1 MSNPKYHHYTR
12 PRRRHPSSPPFR
24 TFLSLFPH
32 NVARKNSLFI
42 RTDTQLSTLYC
53 TKPTAMGGS
62 AIRNGPATTALLEH
76 YPAAYQIF
84 EQAGWL
90 HYFRRLQGYNEPQAL
105 QFAHNLQD
113 NHFVVAGVRISVT
126 EQDISAVSGLPMD
139 GTRQFSRKHIIG
151 DVQQSFFLAGERIVL
166 KGRGVQLSSLPP
178 PWPEVARFIKHYL
191 TYEGCYQV
199 VYQHDFLLLSH
210 LRHNRRVNIPYFL
223 LGCLKNMAHYCRREK
238 DPTQSLTHHRL
249 VQLLINRGFE
259 QQNHPPLNLAPAAE
273 VPAILDEQQQQN
285 PPISLEKPH
294 SPPTQPTSPPTIPE
308 SSHTAPESSTSAL
321 HIIIDDSEPE
331 NISCPIIEE
340 KPPRKRPQIAP
351 FPPFLRKKRIKASMR
366 PPWMTTT
373 LDPPPIRLKLRKPLI
388 SPTPDPLPTL
398 TMGAATQ
405 EPNAPETV
413 TPSVSQKVAETQEPV
428 THSVAE
434 TQEPAMV
441 ETQETATAETQ
452 EPAADSE
459 IELQELETQ
468 TSFVFE
474 VAETKTTTHP
484 AAETQEPTTGIT
496 VESKEIETPEAA
508 TQHPVAETQEPATN
522 FGSKE
527 TEAMATATQHSEA
540 ETQQPATDIDIEIQE
555 LEVEGAETL
564 LSLHQEAETQVSEA
578 IPVAAP
584 QEPTKETMT
593 VTQEPV
599 IPKSKPTMTD
609 VLQENEFLKSQL
621 ETYQQ
626 ELARAREEYEK
637 ELTRY
642 TLERTTTLAAQ
653 TTESICKEYMCCQC
667 GNIYYQAGYK
677 IVQVP
682 VPGAAPTPSPF
693 EVKPAVTQEPTGSIK
708 LKTKPAV
715 TQEPAG
721 LRKSKTEPA
730 VTQEP
735 AGSSRIKK
743 EAPTVVNKAMQT
755 LPMEE
760 VTPPSQGT
768 LSTSREQS
776 TQTLPGPT
784 TANAQTQT
792 SHRWDEYA
800 EIQRWKK
807 EYVEIQAQQL
817 QVHRQT
823 WRNHTFLIWEAL
835 DLTRQEIREVKKKR
849 ELKDRMVKVFDMMQ
863 QLMATRKTSC
873 NYSLFLMERLTWF
886 QIRSII
892 EGKPHEVI
900 SSIDFI
906 QTFEAAS
913 TRDQHF
919 LCEAYF
925 HNEAILENRTLNIN
939 PLVGDV
945 QLRAFTSFLLN
956 QITWQGD
963 FSAAKNNEDNRS
975 LWIRPEPQRAAIF
988 IAQYHAFLKK
998 KGMIEHV
1005 QQLESEVIQDCE
1017 RIISAIQ
1024 IPALQA
1030 NNLFWQ
1036 QSTKQRQH
1044 HNPFGPVNL
1053 EAAISRIPSYIQCV
1067 RHCAENWIGYKFYF
1081 PLLWLPIETYQVSYK
1096 LSKKAETTAW
1106 HILQE
1111 EQGFKTPT
1119 DSTARSYCL
1128 STLHG

>member
-1 MSNPKYHHYTR
+1 
-12 PRRRHPSSPPFR
+12 
-24 TFLSLFPH
+24 
-32 NVARKNSLFI
+32 
-42 RTDTQLSTLYC
+42 
-53 TKPTAMGGS
+53 MGGPVV
-62 AIRNGPATTALLEH
+62 RKEPATTALLEH

-90 HYFRRLQGYNEPQAL
+90 HYFRRLQGYNEPQTL
-105 QFAHNLQD
+105 QFARNLQD
-113 NHFVVAGVRISVT
+113 NHSVVAGVRISVT

-151 DVQQSFFLAGERIVL
+151 DVQQSFFLAGERSVP

-191 TYEGCYQV
+191 TCEGRYQV

-223 LGCLKNMAHYCRREK
+223 LGCLKNMAHYCRRAK

-285 PPISLEKPH
+285 PPISLETPH

-308 SSHTAPESSTSAL
+308 SSHTAPESSTSAF

-331 NISCPIIEE
+331 NIPCPIIEE
-340 KPPRKRPQIAP
+340 KSPRKRPQIAP
-351 FPPFLRKKRIKASMR
+351 FPPSLRKKRTKASMR

-373 LDPPPIRLKLRKPLI
+373 LDPPPIRLKPRKPLI
-388 SPTPDPLPTL
+388 PPTPDPLPIL

-405 EPNAPETV
+405 EPDAPETV

-434 TQEPAMV
+434 TQEPAMA
-441 ETQETATAETQ
+441 ETQKTATAETQ

-468 TSFVFE
+468 TSFDFE
-474 VAETKTTTHP
+474 VAETQTATYP
-484 AAETQEPTTGIT
+484 AAETQEPATGIT

-527 TEAMATATQHSEA
+527 TETRAAATQHSEA

-564 LSLHQEAETQVSEA
+564 LSLHQEAETQASQA

-584 QEPTKETMT
+584 QEPAKEMMT

-599 IPKSKPTMTD
+599 IPKSKPTMAD

-642 TLERTTTLAAQ
+642 ALERTTILAER

-693 EVKPAVTQEPTGSIK
+693 ED
-708 LKTKPAV
+708 KPAV

-730 VTQEP
+730 ETQEP
-735 AGSSRIKK
+735 AGPSRIKK
-743 EAPTVVNKAMQT
+743 EAPTVINKAVQT
-755 LPMEE
+755 LPVEE

-807 EYVEIQAQQL
+807 EYAEIQAQQL

-823 WRNHTFLIWEAL
+823 WRNHTFLNWEAL
-835 DLTRQEIREVKKKR
+835 DLTRQEIREVKKKNR
-849 ELKDRMVKVFDMMQ
+849 ELKDKMIKVFDMMQ
-863 QLMATRKTSC
+863 QLMATRKPSC
-873 NYSLFLMERLTWF
+873 NYSLFLMERLIWF
-886 QIRSII
+886 QIRSVI

-913 TRDQHF
+913 TKDQHF

-998 KGMIEHV
+998 KGMTEHV
-1005 QQLESEVIQDCE
+1005 QQLQSAVIQDCE

-1036 QSTKQRQH
+1036 HSTEKGQQC
-1044 HNPFGPVNL
+1044 NPFGPANL
-1053 EAAISRIPSYIQCV
+1053 EAAISRVPSYIQCM
-1067 RHCAENWIGYKFYF
+1067 RHCAENWIGYHFHF
-1081 PLLWLPIETYQVSYK
+1081 PLLWLPIEKYQISYK
-1096 LSKKAETTAW
+1096 LPKKAEKAAW
-1106 HILQE
+1106 QRMQE
-1111 EQGFKTPT
+1111 LQGFRTRT
-1119 DSTARSYCL
+1119 DNTAYSYSL
-1128 STLHG
+1128 SGLHDMSRYPDSDSE

>member
-1 MSNPKYHHYTR
+1 
-12 PRRRHPSSPPFR
+12 
-24 TFLSLFPH
+24 
-32 NVARKNSLFI
+32 
-42 RTDTQLSTLYC
+42 
-53 TKPTAMGGS
+53 MGGPVV
-62 AIRNGPATTALLEH
+62 RKEPATTALLEH

-105 QFAHNLQD
+105 QFARNLQD
-113 NHFVVAGVRISVT
+113 NHSVVAGVRISVT

-191 TYEGCYQV
+191 TCEGRYQV

-223 LGCLKNMAHYCRREK
+223 LGCLKNMAHYCRRAK

-273 VPAILDEQQQQN
+273 VPEILDEQQQQN

-331 NISCPIIEE
+331 NIPCPIIEE

-351 FPPFLRKKRIKASMR
+351 FPPFLRKKRTKASMR

-373 LDPPPIRLKLRKPLI
+373 LDPPPIRLKPRKPLI
-388 SPTPDPLPTL
+388 SPTPDPLPIL

-405 EPNAPETV
+405 EPDAPETV

-434 TQEPAMV
+434 TQEPAMA

-474 VAETKTTTHP
+474 VAETQTATHP
-484 AAETQEPTTGIT
+484 AAETQEPATGIT

-527 TEAMATATQHSEA
+527 TETLAAATQHSEA

-564 LSLHQEAETQVSEA
+564 LSLHQEAETQASEA

-584 QEPTKETMT
+584 QEPAKETMT

-599 IPKSKPTMTD
+599 IPKSKPTMAD

-626 ELARAREEYEK
+626 ELARAREAYEK

-642 TLERTTTLAAQ
+642 ALERTTTLAAQ

-693 EVKPAVTQEPTGSIK
+693 EVKPAVTQEPAGSIK

-743 EAPTVVNKAMQT
+743 EAPTVVNKAVQT

-784 TANAQTQT
+784 TSNAQTQT

-807 EYVEIQAQQL
+807 EYAEIQAQQL

-823 WRNHTFLIWEAL
+823 WRNHTFLNWEAL
-835 DLTRQEIREVKKKR
+835 DLTRQEIREVKKKNR

-863 QLMATRKTSC
+863 QLMATRKPSC
-873 NYSLFLMERLTWF
+873 NYSLFLMERLMWF

-998 KGMIEHV
+998 KGMTEHV
-1005 QQLESEVIQDCE
+1005 QQLQSEVIQDCE

-1036 QSTKQRQH
+1036 HSTEKRQQC
-1044 HNPFGPVNL
+1044 NPFGPANL
-1053 EAAISRIPSYIQCV
+1053 ETTISRVPSYIQCM
-1067 RHCAENWIGYKFYF
+1067 RHCAENWIGYHFHF
-1081 PLLWLPIETYQVSYK
+1081 PLLWLPIEKYQISYK
-1096 LSKKAETTAW
+1096 LPKKAEKAAW
-1106 HILQE
+1106 QRMQE
-1111 EQGFKTPT
+1111 LQGFRTRT
-1119 DSTARSYCL
+1119 DNTSYSYSL
-1128 STLHG
+1128 SGLHDMSRYPDSDSE

>member
-1 MSNPKYHHYTR
+1 
-12 PRRRHPSSPPFR
+12 
-24 TFLSLFPH
+24 
-32 NVARKNSLFI
+32 
-42 RTDTQLSTLYC
+42 
-53 TKPTAMGGS
+53 MGGPVV
-62 AIRNGPATTALLEH
+62 RKEPATTALLEH

-105 QFAHNLQD
+105 QFARNLQD
-113 NHFVVAGVRISVT
+113 NHSVVAGVRISVT

-191 TYEGCYQV
+191 TCEGRYQV

-223 LGCLKNMAHYCRREK
+223 LGCLKNMAHYCRRAK

-331 NISCPIIEE
+331 NIPCPIIEE

-351 FPPFLRKKRIKASMR
+351 FPPFLRKKRTKASMR

-373 LDPPPIRLKLRKPLI
+373 LDPPPIRLKPRKPLI
-388 SPTPDPLPTL
+388 SPTPDPLPIL

-405 EPNAPETV
+405 EPDAPETV

-434 TQEPAMV
+434 TQEPAMA

-474 VAETKTTTHP
+474 VAETQTATHP
-484 AAETQEPTTGIT
+484 AAETQEPATGIT

-527 TEAMATATQHSEA
+527 TETLAAATQHSEA

-564 LSLHQEAETQVSEA
+564 LSLHQEAETQASEA

-584 QEPTKETMT
+584 QEPAKEMMT

-599 IPKSKPTMTD
+599 IPKSKPTMAD

-642 TLERTTTLAAQ
+642 ALERTTTLAAQ

-693 EVKPAVTQEPTGSIK
+693 EVKPAVTQEPAGSIK

-743 EAPTVVNKAMQT
+743 EAPTVVNKAVQT

-807 EYVEIQAQQL
+807 EYAEIQAQQL

-823 WRNHTFLIWEAL
+823 WRNHTFLNWEAL
-835 DLTRQEIREVKKKR
+835 DLTRQEIREVKKKNR

-863 QLMATRKTSC
+863 QLMATRKPSC
-873 NYSLFLMERLTWF
+873 NYSLFLMERLMWF

-998 KGMIEHV
+998 KGMTEHV
-1005 QQLESEVIQDCE
+1005 QQLQSEVIQDCE

-1036 QSTKQRQH
+1036 HSTEKRQQC
-1044 HNPFGPVNL
+1044 NPFGPANL
-1053 EAAISRIPSYIQCV
+1053 ETAISRVPSYIQCM
-1067 RHCAENWIGYKFYF
+1067 RHCAENWIGYHFHF
-1081 PLLWLPIETYQVSYK
+1081 PLLWLPIEKYQISYK
-1096 LSKKAETTAW
+1096 LPKKAEKAAW
-1106 HILQE
+1106 QRMQE
-1111 EQGFKTPT
+1111 LQGFRTRT
-1119 DSTARSYCL
+1119 DNTAYSYSL
-1128 STLHG
+1128 SGLHDMSRYPDSDSE

>member
-1 MSNPKYHHYTR
+1 
-12 PRRRHPSSPPFR
+12 
-24 TFLSLFPH
+24 
-32 NVARKNSLFI
+32 
-42 RTDTQLSTLYC
+42 
-53 TKPTAMGGS
+53 MGGPVV
-62 AIRNGPATTALLEH
+62 RKEPATTALLEH
-76 YPAAYQIF
+76 YPQAYQIF

-90 HYFRRLQGYNEPQAL
+90 QYFRRLQGYNESQTL
-105 QFAHNLQD
+105 QFARNLQD
-113 NHFVVAGVRISVT
+113 NHSVVAGVRISVT

-151 DVQQSFFLAGERIVL
+151 DVQQSFFLAGERRVP

-191 TYEGCYQV
+191 TCEGRYQV

-210 LRHNRRVNIPYFL
+210 LRHNKRVNIPYFL
-223 LGCLKNMAHYCRREK
+223 LGCLKNMAHYCRRAK
-238 DPTQSLTHHRL
+238 DPVQSLTHHRL
-249 VQLLINRGFE
+249 VQLLISRGFE

-285 PPISLEKPH
+285 PPISLETPH
-294 SPPTQPTSPPTIPE
+294 SPPTQPISPPTMPE

-331 NISCPIIEE
+331 NLPCPIIEE
-340 KPPRKRPQIAP
+340 KPPQKRPQIAP
-351 FPPFLRKKRIKASMR
+351 FPPFPRKKRTKSSMR

-373 LDPPPIRLKLRKPLI
+373 LNPPPIRLKPRKPLI
-388 SPTPDPLPTL
+388 PPTPDPLPIL

-405 EPNAPETV
+405 KSDAPETV

-434 TQEPAMV
+434 TQEPAMA

-452 EPAADSE
+452 EPAADSD

-468 TSFVFE
+468 TSFDFE
-474 VAETKTTTHP
+474 IAETQTATHP
-484 AAETQEPTTGIT
+484 AAETQEPATGIT
-496 VESKEIETPEAA
+496 AESKEIETPEAT
-508 TQHPVAETQEPATN
+508 TQHPVAETQESTTN

-527 TEAMATATQHSEA
+527 TDTLAAATQHSEA
-540 ETQQPATDIDIEIQE
+540 ETQQPGTDIDIEIQE

-564 LSLHQEAETQVSEA
+564 LSLHQEAETQASEA
-578 IPVAAP
+578 ISVAAP
-584 QEPTKETMT
+584 QEPAKETMT
-593 VTQEPV
+593 ATQEPV
-599 IPKSKPTMTD
+599 IPKSKPTMAD
-609 VLQENEFLKSQL
+609 VLQENEFLKTQL

-626 ELARAREEYEK
+626 ELTRAREAYEM

-642 TLERTTTLAAQ
+642 ALERTTILPDR
-653 TTESICKEYMCCQC
+653 TTESICKEYMCCEC
-667 GNIYYQAGYK
+667 GNVYYQAGYK

-693 EVKPAVTQEPTGSIK
+693 EI
-708 LKTKPAV
+708 KPAV

-743 EAPTVVNKAMQT
+743 EAPTVVNKAVQT
-755 LPMEE
+755 LPIEE

-768 LSTSREQS
+768 LSTSKEQS

-807 EYVEIQAQQL
+807 EYAEIQAQKL

-823 WRNHTFLIWEAL
+823 WRNHTFLNWEAL
-835 DLTRQEIREVKKKR
+835 DLTRQEIRKVKKDNR
-849 ELKDRMVKVFDMMQ
+849 ELKDKMIKVFDMIQ
-863 QLMATRKTSC
+863 QLMATRKPSR
-873 NYSLFLMERLTWF
+873 NYSLFLMERLMWF
-886 QIRSII
+886 QLRSII

-913 TRDQHF
+913 TKDQHF

-925 HNEAILENRTLNIN
+925 HNEAILENRTLNMN

-963 FSAAKNNEDNRS
+963 FSAAKNNEDKRS
-975 LWIRPEPQRAAIF
+975 LWIRPEPQRAGIF

-998 KGMIEHV
+998 KGMTEHV
-1005 QQLESEVIQDCE
+1005 QQLQSAVIQDCE

-1024 IPALQA
+1024 IPAIQA

-1036 QSTKQRQH
+1036 HSTEREQQC
-1044 HNPFGPVNL
+1044 NPFCPANL
-1053 EAAISRIPSYIQCV
+1053 EAAISRVPSYIQCM
-1067 RHCAENWIGYKFYF
+1067 RQCAENWIGYHFHF
-1081 PLLWLPIETYQVSYK
+1081 PLLWLPIEKYQISYK
-1096 LSKKAETTAW
+1096 LPKKAEKAAW
-1106 HILQE
+1106 QRIQE
-1111 EQGFKTPT
+1111 LQGFRVRT
-1119 DSTARSYCL
+1119 DNTAFGYSL
-1128 STLHG
+1128 SGLHDMSRYPDSDSE

>member
-1 MSNPKYHHYTR
+1 
-12 PRRRHPSSPPFR
+12 
-24 TFLSLFPH
+24 
-32 NVARKNSLFI
+32 
-42 RTDTQLSTLYC
+42 
-53 TKPTAMGGS
+53 
-62 AIRNGPATTALLEH
+62 
-76 YPAAYQIF
+76 
-84 EQAGWL
+84 
-90 HYFRRLQGYNEPQAL
+90 
-105 QFAHNLQD
+105 
-113 NHFVVAGVRISVT
+113 
-126 EQDISAVSGLPMD
+126 MD

-191 TYEGCYQV
+191 TCEGRYQV

-223 LGCLKNMAHYCRREK
+223 LGCLKNMAHYCRRAK

-273 VPAILDEQQQQN
+273 VPEILDEQQQQN

-294 SPPTQPTSPPTIPE
+294 SPPTQPTSPPTILE

-331 NISCPIIEE
+331 NIPCPIIEE

-351 FPPFLRKKRIKASMR
+351 FPPFLRKKRTKASMR

-373 LDPPPIRLKLRKPLI
+373 LDPPLIRLKPRKPLI
-388 SPTPDPLPTL
+388 SPTPDPLPIL

-405 EPNAPETV
+405 EPDAPETV
-413 TPSVSQKVAETQEPV
+413 MPSVSQKVAETQEPI
-428 THSVAE
+428 THSVVE
-434 TQEPAMV
+434 TQEPAMA

-474 VAETKTTTHP
+474 VAETQTATHP
-484 AAETQEPTTGIT
+484 AAETQEPATGIT

-527 TEAMATATQHSEA
+527 TETLAAATQHSEA

-564 LSLHQEAETQVSEA
+564 LSLHQEAETQASEA

-584 QEPTKETMT
+584 QEPAKETIT

-599 IPKSKPTMTD
+599 IPKSKPTMAD

-642 TLERTTTLAAQ
+642 ALERTATLAAQ
-653 TTESICKEYMCCQC
+653 TTENICKEYMCCQC

-693 EVKPAVTQEPTGSIK
+693 EVKPVVTQEPAGSIK

-743 EAPTVVNKAMQT
+743 EAPTVVNKAVQT

-760 VTPPSQGT
+760 ITPPSQGT

-807 EYVEIQAQQL
+807 EYAEIQAQQL

-823 WRNHTFLIWEAL
+823 WRNHTFLNWEAL
-835 DLTRQEIREVKKKR
+835 DLTRQEIREVKKKNR
-849 ELKDRMVKVFDMMQ
+849 ELKDRMVKIFDMMQ
-863 QLMATRKTSC
+863 QLMATRKPSC
-873 NYSLFLMERLTWF
+873 NYSLFLMERLMWF

-998 KGMIEHV
+998 KGMTEHV
-1005 QQLESEVIQDCE
+1005 QQLQSEVIQDCE

-1036 QSTKQRQH
+1036 HSTEKRQQC
-1044 HNPFGPVNL
+1044 NPFGPANL
-1053 EAAISRIPSYIQCV
+1053 ETTISRVPSYIQCM
-1067 RHCAENWIGYKFYF
+1067 RHCAENWIGYHFHF
-1081 PLLWLPIETYQVSYK
+1081 PLLWLPIEKYQISYK
-1096 LSKKAETTAW
+1096 LPKKAEKAAW
-1106 HILQE
+1106 QRMQE
-1111 EQGFKTPT
+1111 LQGFRTRT
-1119 DSTARSYCL
+1119 DNTAYSYSL
-1128 STLHG
+1128 SGLHDMSRYPDSDSE